1 MLIGTAGSVFESFL
15 PIFLIQFGSMG
26 LINENWFSL
35 FSLYTHSFPTSVTR
49 LGYFLKFM
57 AVDFHAKVAQ
67 MISDFLGYLENGKIF
82 CVYFWDNNWRNWA
95 SLNCNIWSHCFQRT
109 YLPIVSTSTQFFTC
123 LHIITLSYS
132 SHSHIRHSM
141 ELFSRRI

>member
-1 MLIGTAGSVFESFL
+1 
-15 PIFLIQFGSMG
+15 MG

-35 FSLYTHSFPTSVTR
+35 FSLYTHSFPISVTR

-109 YLPIVSTSTQFFTC
+109 YLPTYRFHVNAIFHLLT
-123 LHIITLSYS
+123 HY
-132 SHSHIRHSM
+132 HSLL
-141 ELFSRRI
+141 LFSLTYKALNGAL